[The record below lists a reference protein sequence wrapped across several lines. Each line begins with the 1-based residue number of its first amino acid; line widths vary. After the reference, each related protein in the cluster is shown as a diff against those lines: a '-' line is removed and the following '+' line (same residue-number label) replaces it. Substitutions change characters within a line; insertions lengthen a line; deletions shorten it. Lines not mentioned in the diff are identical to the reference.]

1 MSPKHEELC
10 DKCEVHPEWG
20 EKLKMLEHIPEL
32 KTFMDQEKG
41 SKNTAKLLLSLFI
54 GVPFTILFVLFATI
68 KADVSDYKA
77 CTAKSIEIISQSTAE
92 ISKNVAVLT
101 SAFTMHREGNFKDHE
116 AIRRDVPAMVA
127 NQINIEKN
135 SGKK

>member
-1 MSPKHEELC
+1 MSPKHEDC

-32 KTFMDQEKG
+32 MTFMNQEKG
-41 SKNTAKLLLSLFI
+41 GKATAKLLLSLFI
-54 GVPFTILFVLFATI
+54 GVPFTILLYLFTTT
-68 KADVSDYKA
+68 KADVADYKA
-77 CTAKSIEIISQSTAE
+77 CTARSIEMISQSAAE

-101 SAFTMHREGNFKDHE
+101 SGFTMHREGNFKEHE
-116 AIRRDVPAMVA
+116 AIRRDIPTMVA